1 MPPAV
6 PRADRA
12 AAALLTGEL
21 VAPETGDVLV
31 IRARSAALADVLPR
45 ERLVFEQSFRPDH
58 DALAA
63 AGLRVTRRASAPAA
77 MAIVTLTRAR
87 AENLGALARAVALT
101 PPGATIALD
110 GAKTD
115 GIDSLARQVGAV
127 LPLAGTFSKAHG
139 KVVWLERPAAPPA
152 EVAAWAAAAAPAR
165 NAAGFVTAPGLFSAD
180 APDPGSVRL
189 AEAIVG
195 RLSGR
200 VADLGAGWGW
210 LSAAALA
217 GNPGLAAIEL
227 FEAEAEAL
235 DCARAN
241 VTDPRAVFH
250 WADVRR
256 LGRADGPFNSAI
268 CNPPFHEG
276 RAAEPALGAA
286 FVAAAAKVL
295 KPHGRLWLVANRQ
308 LPYEAALEARFARVE
323 KLTETGGFKTFL
335 ADRPRREGGRG

>member
-1 MPPAV
+1 MA
-6 PRADRA
+6 RADRVVEA
-12 AAALLTGEL
+12 FQTGALS
-21 VAPETGDVLV
+21 APETGDVLV
-31 IRARSAALADVLPR
+31 VRARSGALADVLPR
-45 ERLVFEQSFRPDH
+45 ERLVFEQSFKPDH

-77 MAIVTLTRAR
+77 MAVVTLTRAR
-87 AENLGALARAVALT
+87 AENLGALARAFALT
-101 PPGATIALD
+101 PPGATIAFD

-115 GIDSLARQVGAV
+115 GVESLMRQVGAA
-127 LPLAGTFSKAHG
+127 LPLAGLFAKSHG
-139 KVVWLERPAAPPA
+139 KVVWLERPAEPPP

-165 NAAGFVTAPGLFSAD
+165 NAAGFLTAPGLFSAD
-180 APDPGSVRL
+180 GPDPGSLRL
-189 AEAIVG
+189 AAAVAG

-210 LSAAALA
+210 LAAEALA

-241 VTDPRAVFH
+241 LADPRAVFH

-256 LGRADGPFNSAI
+256 LGRADGPFDAVI

-276 RAAEPALGAA
+276 RAAAPALGAA
-286 FVAAAAKVL
+286 FVAAAARVL

-323 KLTETGGFKTFL
+323 KLDEAGGFKTFL